1 MRGKI
6 VTRTNSSTKKD
17 PERSRASDIPT
28 SKVDIFNTV
37 RRKRAFEE
45 VSAEVKRLIF
55 KGLLRPGDQL
65 PSENELASRLGVGR
79 QTMREAIRYLELSGF
94 ITTKKGAKGGAVI
107 TDTVL
112 DSISNLLL
120 DAFQMKKATVH
131 DFIVARLEIEKAIL
145 KQVLIHIDDE
155 NIKLLR
161 NNTLLARKKIENRQL
176 AFHENVEF
184 HKLLAKASKNYIF
197 VVLEETIMT
206 LMADF
211 LSRRQSNLRFSS
223 RVVKMHE
230 DIFKAIVK
238 KNDSEAFTLLEKHL
252 LEVEESL
259 KGFSERSNTIR
270 EESDAY

>member
-1 MRGKI
+1 MSR
-6 VTRTNSSTKKD
+6 SSNLTKKN
-17 PERSRASDIPT
+17 SKKSKTSDIQT
-28 SKVDIFNTV
+28 SKKVDIFNTV
-37 RRKRAFEE
+37 RKKRAFEE

-112 DSISNLLL
+112 SSISNLLL

-131 DFIVARLEIEKAIL
+131 DFIVARLEIERAVL
-145 KQVLIHIDDE
+145 RQVLIRINDE
-155 NIKLLR
+155 NIKLLK
-161 NNTLLARKKIENRQL
+161 NNTLSARKKIENKQV

-184 HKLLAKASKNYIF
+184 HKLLARASKNYIF
-197 VVLEETIMT
+197 VVLEETLMT

-211 LSRRQSNLRFSS
+211 LSHRQSNLRFSS

-230 DIFKAIVK
+230 DLLQAIVK
-238 KNDSEAFTLLEKHL
+238 KNDSEAFVLLEKHL

-259 KGFSERSNTIR
+259 RGFSKRSEIR
-270 EESDAY
+270 QELDSH

>member
-1 MRGKI
+1 MAH
-6 VTRTNSSTKKD
+6 SYSLTKKNSKK
-17 PERSRASDIPT
+17 PKTSDIRT
-28 SKVDIFNTV
+28 SKADIFNTV
-37 RRKRAFEE
+37 KKKRAFEE

-112 DSISNLLL
+112 NSISNLLL

-131 DFIVARLEIEKAIL
+131 DFIVARLEIEKAVL
-145 KQVLIHIDDE
+145 KQVLIHVDDE
-155 NIKLLR
+155 NIKLLK
-161 NNTLLARKKIENRQL
+161 NNISLARKKIENKQV
-176 AFHENVEF
+176 AFQENVEF

-230 DIFKAIVK
+230 DILQAIVK
-238 KNDSEAFTLLEKHL
+238 KNDSEAFVLLEKHL

-259 KGFSERSNTIR
+259 KGFSKRSEIR
-270 EESDAY
+270 QELDSN

>member
-1 MRGKI
+1 MPR
-6 VTRTNSSTKKD
+6 SSDLTKK
-17 PERSRASDIPT
+17 SLKKSKTSDIQT

-37 RRKRAFEE
+37 RTKRAFEE

-65 PSENELASRLGVGR
+65 PSENELANRLGVGR
-79 QTMREAIRYLELSGF
+79 QTMREAMRYLELSGF
-94 ITTKKGAKGGAVI
+94 ITTTKGAKGGAVI

-131 DFIVARLEIEKAIL
+131 DFIVARLEIEKAVL

-155 NIKLLR
+155 NIKLLK
-161 NNTLLARKKIENRQL
+161 NNTLSARKKIENKQV

-184 HKLLAKASKNYIF
+184 HKLLARASRNYIF

-223 RVVKMHE
+223 RVVKIHE
-230 DIFKAIVK
+230 DILHAIVK
-238 KNDSEAFTLLEKHL
+238 KNDSEAFALLEKHL

-259 KGFSERSNTIR
+259 KGFSKRSDEIR
-270 EESDAY
+270 QESDSY